1 MIIYFILFYFLAI
14 LIYIFDV
21 VCEWFCVEIMNMV
34 NLE

>member
-1 MIIYFILFYFLAI
+1 MIIYFIFFSYFNL
-14 LIYIFDV
+14 YFDV